1 MTYSFN
7 TSVRYRPS
15 VRPVLYI
22 LFIALLFIGSACSY
36 FKVSPKEIKPVQTV
50 KPDYRIVKKE
60 NRYTQTNMIRQKSN
74 GFFVQFEEERR
85 SVDIDIVISSLKVPY
100 LRVSYYGTERLSIP
114 SGQTLTF
121 KVNNSEIKLSSKRE
135 SNRLYRGK
143 EVVEVISY
151 LITRGQMKKVSS
163 ANRVTCT
170 LHTYTFPIPQAMRTN
185 WGNFIDMYWN

>member
-15 VRPVLYI
+15 MRPVLYI
-22 LFIALLFIGSACSY
+22 LLIALLFIGSACSY

-85 SVDIDIVISSLKVPY
+85 SVDIDIVISSLKIVKFY
-100 LRVSYYGTERLSIP
+100 FRI
-114 SGQTLTF
+114 
-121 KVNNSEIKLSSKRE
+121 
-135 SNRLYRGK
+135 
-143 EVVEVISY
+143 
-151 LITRGQMKKVSS
+151 
-163 ANRVTCT
+163 
-170 LHTYTFPIPQAMRTN
+170 
-185 WGNFIDMYWN
+185 

>member
-36 FKVSPKEIKPVQTV
+36 FKLSPKEIKPVQTV
-50 KPDYRIVKKE
+50 KPDYRIIKKE

-74 GFFVQFEEERR
+74 GFFVQFEQERR
-85 SVDIDIVISSLKVPY
+85 SVDMDIIISSLKVPY
-100 LRVSYYGTERLSIP
+100 LRVSYYGTEPLSIP

-121 KVNNSEIKLSSKRE
+121 NVNGSEIKLSSKRQ
-135 SNRLYRGK
+135 SNRLARRN

-151 LITRGQMKKVSS
+151 LITRGQMKKV
-163 ANRVTCT
+163 ANGDKVTCS
-170 LHTYTFPIPQAMRTN
+170 LHTYTFPVPEKMRTN
-185 WGNFIDMYWN
+185 WNDFIDAYWN